1 MINRFWAWMS
11 TAMGLIGLYLVLA
24 NAGGASRILT
34 GLGSTVRGVFRTL
47 QGR

>member
-1 MINRFWAWMS
+1 MMNRFWAWMS

-24 NAGGASRILT
+24 NAGGATRILT
-34 GLGSTVRGVFRTL
+34 GLGGTLRTVFRTL